1 MNSSWG
7 GARYLTMAR
16 RLLESGRL
24 PGLLRAVAD
33 KGERNARFARVRDDL
48 NLLLGLCAA
57 WWRGEYRAVGRQAL
71 LSVVA
76 ALLYFLAP
84 LDMVPDWLPGA
95 GLLDDLAVLA
105 WVMRT
110 WHGELEAFKAWRDRQ
125 SPERLALIEQLPA
138 AERVDPLHS

>member
-16 RLLESGRL
+16 RLLESARL

-57 WWRGEYRAVGRQAL
+57 WWRGEYRALGRQAL

-110 WHGELEAFKAWRDRQ
+110 WAAELDAYRAWREAR
-125 SPERLALIEQLPA
+125 PAEQLKQ
-138 AERVDPLHS
+138 AEALPRSDEEVR

>member
-16 RLLESGRL
+16 RLLENGRL

-71 LSVVA
+71 VSVVA

-110 WHGELEAFKAWRDRQ
+110 WAAELDAYRAWREAR
-125 SPERLALIEQLPA
+125 PAEQLKQ
-138 AERVDPLHS
+138 AEALPRSDEEAR

>member
-110 WHGELEAFKAWRDRQ
+110 WAAELDAYRAWREAR
-125 SPERLALIEQLPA
+125 PAEQLKQ
-138 AERVDPLHS
+138 AEALPRSDEEGR

>member
-16 RLLESGRL
+16 RLLENGRL

-33 KGERNARFARVRDDL
+33 KGERNARFARVRDDQ

-110 WHGELEAFKAWRDRQ
+110 WAAELDAYRAWREAR
-125 SPERLALIEQLPA
+125 PAEQLKQ
-138 AERVDPLHS
+138 AEALPRSDEEAR

>member
-7 GARYLTMAR
+7 GARYLTMAK

-57 WWRGEYRAVGRQAL
+57 WWRGEYRALGRQAL

-110 WHGELEAFKAWRDRQ
+110 WAAELDAYRAWRAAR
-125 SPERLALIEQLPA
+125 PAEQLKQ
-138 AERVDPLHS
+138 AEALPRSDEEAR

>member
-76 ALLYFLAP
+76 ALLYVLAP

-110 WHGELEAFKAWRDRQ
+110 WAAELDAYRAWREAR
-125 SPERLALIEQLPA
+125 PAEQLKQ
-138 AERVDPLHS
+138 AEALPRSDEEGR

>member
-110 WHGELEAFKAWRDRQ
+110 WAAELNAYRAWREAR
-125 SPERLALIEQLPA
+125 PAEQLKQ
-138 AERVDPLHS
+138 AEALPRSDEEGR

>member
-24 PGLLRAVAD
+24 PCLLRAVAD

-57 WWRGEYRAVGRQAL
+57 WWRGEYRALGRQAL

-110 WHGELEAFKAWRDRQ
+110 WAAELDAYRAWREAR
-125 SPERLALIEQLPA
+125 PAEQLKQ
-138 AERVDPLHS
+138 AEALPRSDEEGR

>member
-110 WHGELEAFKAWRDRQ
+110 WAAELDAYRAWREAR
-125 SPERLALIEQLPA
+125 PAEQLTQ
-138 AERVDPLHS
+138 AEALLRSDEEAR

>member
-1 MNSSWG
+1 MKSPWG
-7 GARYLTMAR
+7 GARYLRMAR
-16 RLLESGRL
+16 RLLEAGRL
-24 PGLLRAVAD
+24 PELLRAAAD
-33 KGERNARFARVRDDL
+33 KGQRNARIARARDDL

-110 WHGELEAFKAWRDRQ
+110 WAGELDAYRAWRESR
-125 SPERLALIEQLPA
+125 SAEQLKQVEALPQCDEA
-138 AERVDPLHS
+138 PR

>member
-57 WWRGEYRAVGRQAL
+57 WWRGEYRAVRRQAL

-110 WHGELEAFKAWRDRQ
+110 WAAELDAYRAWREAR
-125 SPERLALIEQLPA
+125 PAEQLKQ
-138 AERVDPLHS
+138 AEALPRSDEEAR

>member
-76 ALLYFLAP
+76 ALLYVLAP

-110 WHGELEAFKAWRDRQ
+110 WAAELDAYRAWREAR
-125 SPERLALIEQLPA
+125 PAEQLKQ
-138 AERVDPLHS
+138 AEALPRSDEQAR

>member
-71 LSVVA
+71 VSVVA

-110 WHGELEAFKAWRDRQ
+110 WAAELDAYRAWREAR
-125 SPERLALIEQLPA
+125 PAEQLKQ
-138 AERVDPLHS
+138 AEALPRSDEEGR

>member
-95 GLLDDLAVLA
+95 GLLDDLAVLT

-110 WHGELEAFKAWRDRQ
+110 WAAELDAYRAWREAR
-125 SPERLALIEQLPA
+125 PAEQLKQ
-138 AERVDPLHS
+138 AEALPRSDEEAR

>member
-1 MNSSWG
+1 MSSSWG

-57 WWRGEYRAVGRQAL
+57 WWRGEYRAVRRQAL

-110 WHGELEAFKAWRDRQ
+110 WAAELDAYRAWREAR
-125 SPERLALIEQLPA
+125 PAEQLKQ
-138 AERVDPLHS
+138 AEALPRSDEEVR

>member
-16 RLLESGRL
+16 RLLEKGRL

-110 WHGELEAFKAWRDRQ
+110 WAAELDAYRAWREAR
-125 SPERLALIEQLPA
+125 PAEQLKQ
-138 AERVDPLHS
+138 AEALPRSDEEAR

>member
-76 ALLYFLAP
+76 ALLYFLTP

-110 WHGELEAFKAWRDRQ
+110 WAAELDAYRAWREAR
-125 SPERLALIEQLPA
+125 PAEQLKQ
-138 AERVDPLHS
+138 AEALPRSDEEGR

>member
-24 PGLLRAVAD
+24 PGLLRAVAE

-95 GLLDDLAVLA
+95 GLLDDLAVLT

-110 WHGELEAFKAWRDRQ
+110 WAAELDAYRAWREAR
-125 SPERLALIEQLPA
+125 PAEQLKQ
-138 AERVDPLHS
+138 AEALPRSDEEGR

>member
-16 RLLESGRL
+16 RLLENGRL

-110 WHGELEAFKAWRDRQ
+110 WAAELDAYRAWREAR
-125 SPERLALIEQLPA
+125 PAEQLKQ
-138 AERVDPLHS
+138 AEALPRSDEEAR

>member
-16 RLLESGRL
+16 RLLENGRL

-71 LSVVA
+71 VSVVA

-110 WHGELEAFKAWRDRQ
+110 WAAELDAYRAWREAR
-125 SPERLALIEQLPA
+125 PAEQLKQ
-138 AERVDPLHS
+138 AEALPRSDEEGR

>member
-48 NLLLGLCAA
+48 NLLLRLCAA
-57 WWRGEYRAVGRQAL
+57 WWRGEYRALGRQAL

-110 WHGELEAFKAWRDRQ
+110 WAAELDAYRAWREAR
-125 SPERLALIEQLPA
+125 PAEQLKQ
-138 AERVDPLHS
+138 AEALPRSDEEGR

>member
-76 ALLYFLAP
+76 ALLYVLAP

-110 WHGELEAFKAWRDRQ
+110 WAAELDAYRAWREAR
-125 SPERLALIEQLPA
+125 PAEQLKQ
-138 AERVDPLHS
+138 AEALPRSDEEAR

>member
-76 ALLYFLAP
+76 ALLYFLTP

-110 WHGELEAFKAWRDRQ
+110 WAAELDAYRAWREAR
-125 SPERLALIEQLPA
+125 PAEQLKQ
-138 AERVDPLHS
+138 AEALPRSDEEAP

>member
-16 RLLESGRL
+16 RLLENGRL

-57 WWRGEYRAVGRQAL
+57 WWRGEYRALGRQAL

-76 ALLYFLAP
+76 ALLYFLTP

-110 WHGELEAFKAWRDRQ
+110 WAAELDAYRAWREAR
-125 SPERLALIEQLPA
+125 PAEQLKQ
-138 AERVDPLHS
+138 AEALPRSDEEAR

>member
-76 ALLYFLAP
+76 ALLYFLTP

-95 GLLDDLAVLA
+95 GLLDDLAVLT

-110 WHGELEAFKAWRDRQ
+110 WAAELDAYRAWREAR
-125 SPERLALIEQLPA
+125 PAEQLKQ
-138 AERVDPLHS
+138 AEALPRSDEEAR

>member
-57 WWRGEYRAVGRQAL
+57 WWRGEYRAVRRQAL

-110 WHGELEAFKAWRDRQ
+110 WAAELDAYRAWREAR
-125 SPERLALIEQLPA
+125 PAEQLKQ
-138 AERVDPLHS
+138 AEALPRSDEEGR

>member
-57 WWRGEYRAVGRQAL
+57 WWRGEYRALGRQAL

-76 ALLYFLAP
+76 ALLYFLTP

-110 WHGELEAFKAWRDRQ
+110 WAAELDAYRAWREAR
-125 SPERLALIEQLPA
+125 PAEQLKQ
-138 AERVDPLHS
+138 AEALPRSDEEAR

>member
-110 WHGELEAFKAWRDRQ
+110 WAAELDAYRAWREAR
-125 SPERLALIEQLPA
+125 PAEQLKQ
-138 AERVDPLHS
+138 AEALPRSDEEAC

>member
-57 WWRGEYRAVGRQAL
+57 WWRGEYRALGRQAL

-110 WHGELEAFKAWRDRQ
+110 WAAELDAYRAWREAR
-125 SPERLALIEQLPA
+125 PAEQLKQ
-138 AERVDPLHS
+138 AEALPRSDEEAR

>member
-16 RLLESGRL
+16 RLLENGRL

-48 NLLLGLCAA
+48 NLLLVLCAA

-110 WHGELEAFKAWRDRQ
+110 WAAELDAYRAWREAR
-125 SPERLALIEQLPA
+125 PAEQLKQ
-138 AERVDPLHS
+138 AEALPRSDEEAR

>member
-7 GARYLTMAR
+7 GARYLTMAK

-71 LSVVA
+71 LPVVA

-110 WHGELEAFKAWRDRQ
+110 WAAELDAYRAWREAR
-125 SPERLALIEQLPA
+125 PAEQLKQ
-138 AERVDPLHS
+138 AEALPRSDEEGR

>member
-16 RLLESGRL
+16 RLLENGRL

-76 ALLYFLAP
+76 ALLYFLTP

-110 WHGELEAFKAWRDRQ
+110 WAAELDAYRAWREAR
-125 SPERLALIEQLPA
+125 PAEQLKQ
-138 AERVDPLHS
+138 AEALPRSDEEAR

>member
-7 GARYLTMAR
+7 GARYLTMAK

-57 WWRGEYRAVGRQAL
+57 WWRGEYRALGRQAL

-110 WHGELEAFKAWRDRQ
+110 WAAELDAYRAWREAR
-125 SPERLALIEQLPA
+125 PAEQLKQ
-138 AERVDPLHS
+138 AEALPRSDEEAR

>member
-16 RLLESGRL
+16 RLLENGRL

-95 GLLDDLAVLA
+95 GLLDDLAVLT

-110 WHGELEAFKAWRDRQ
+110 WAAELDAYRAWREAR
-125 SPERLALIEQLPA
+125 PAEQLKQ
-138 AERVDPLHS
+138 AEALPRSDEEAR

>member
-105 WVMRT
+105 WVMERGHDG
-110 WHGELEAFKAWRDRQ
+110 HGG
-125 SPERLALIEQLPA
+125 
-138 AERVDPLHS
+138 AES